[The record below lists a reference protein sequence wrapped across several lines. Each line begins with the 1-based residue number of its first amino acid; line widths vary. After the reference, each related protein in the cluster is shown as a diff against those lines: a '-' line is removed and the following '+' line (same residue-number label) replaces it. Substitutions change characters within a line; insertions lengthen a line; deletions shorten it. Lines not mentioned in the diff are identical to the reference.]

1 LYSYDSIALTLGCK
15 LASLLQA
22 EFQYVEP
29 KSEPLCGNIIKQ
41 PARGLTVIAASMH
54 GLLRPT
60 CNHNHKL
67 VASASAE
74 IFGTAEG
81 Q

>member
-1 LYSYDSIALTLGCK
+1 VIN
-15 LASLLQA
+15 
-22 EFQYVEP
+22 EP
-29 KSEPLCGNIIKQ
+29 ES

-60 CNHNHKL
+60 CNHNHKV

-74 IFGTAEG
+74 ISGTSEG
-81 Q
+81 K